1 MTEFI
6 HGAQLGIWDRETR
19 ARLHDATLTVLETTG
34 VEVHHEG
41 ALKLLADAGARVE
54 GTRVR
59 IAAGTVADALAS
71 APRSFELKSRGAAA
85 VMQMDAA
92 HTYLGTG
99 SDCLYVLDPDSH
111 ERRRARVA
119 DIQGMAAIT
128 ELLPNVASSCRW
140 VCPKTLPRRSTTSP
154 SSPPCCAA
162 HVSRCC
168 SPPETAASSRQC
180 RRWRRPAARRR
191 ASASTPCRRHP
202 SRTRPRQSTSSSSA
216 ASSASRSCTPR
227 RRRGATAPMSRAA
240 VALSG
245 NAETLSGLVIH
256 QLANPGA
263 PFIYGAAQGALN
275 LRTSV
280 ELYRAPEAY
289 AVQHAG
295 RNSLGTTTCPPSR
308 SAVPRTESSSTA
320 SGPPRRHSP

>member
-6 HGAQLGIWDRETR
+6 HGAQLGIWDRETC

-59 IAAGTVADALAS
+59 IAAGMVADALAS

-92 HTYLGTG
+92 HTYFGTG

-128 ELLPNVASSCRW
+128 ELLPNVDFVMSMG
-140 VCPKTLPRRSTTSP
+140 LPEDAPQEVDDLAQFAAMLRGTRKPLLLSARDGRILSAMQEMAAACGEAQSFGIYAMPAPPLSHEAEAVDKLDRLRRARHP
-154 SSPPCCAA
+154 DRLRLGAGG
-162 HVSRCC
+162 
-168 SPPETAASSRQC
+168 
-180 RRWRRPAARRR
+180 RRHGADVAGGRRR
-191 ASASTPCRRHP
+191 
-202 SRTRPRQSTSSSSA
+202 
-216 ASSASRSCTPR
+216 
-227 RRRGATAPMSRAA
+227 
-240 VALSG
+240 
-245 NAETLSGLVIH
+245 
-256 QLANPGA
+256 
-263 PFIYGAAQGALN
+263 
-275 LRTSV
+275 
-280 ELYRAPEAY
+280 
-289 AVQHAG
+289 
-295 RNSLGTTTCPPSR
+295 
-308 SAVPRTESSSTA
+308 
-320 SGPPRRHSP
+320 